1 MATLTWKIKSIE
13 WTNRVGALEKVVNYV
28 RYECEAVENDHTC
41 HIPGDVL
48 VGAPDASSFTAYD
61 SLTESDVVAWTKTA
75 LGSDKVNEIEAAVT
89 RIIRED
95 IDGGGSFKHTTSL
108 PWE

>member
-13 WTNRVGALEKVVNYV
+13 WTNRVGALQKVVDVV

-41 HIPGDVL
+41 YIPGNVS
-48 VGAPDASSFTAYD
+48 VGASDASSFTAYD
-61 SLTESDVVAWTKTA
+61 SLTESDVLAWTKTA
-75 LGSDKVNEIEAAVT
+75 LGSSKVNEIETAVT

-95 IDGGGSFKHTTSL
+95 IDGGRSFKHTSSL